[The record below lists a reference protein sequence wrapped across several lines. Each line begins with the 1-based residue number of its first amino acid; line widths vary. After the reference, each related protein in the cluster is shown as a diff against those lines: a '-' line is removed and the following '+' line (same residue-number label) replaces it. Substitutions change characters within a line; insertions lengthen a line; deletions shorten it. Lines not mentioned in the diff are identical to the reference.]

1 MDRLPGTAE
10 RRATPRAAVACDLH
24 LHRHSGSP
32 VDVRTVD
39 VGPGGA
45 RVASHRPLRIDE
57 ELRFDL
63 EIPGEPRHVTGW
75 AHVLRQAGHELYAL
89 RFTKVDDDDVE
100 RLWRLTAAVSG

>member
-10 RRATPRAAVACDLH
+10 RRATPRIAVACDLH
-24 LHRHSGSP
+24 LHRPSGNP

-63 EIPGEPRHVTGW
+63 ELPGEPRHVAGW
-75 AHVLRQAGHELYAL
+75 ARVLRLAGHEMYAL
-89 RFTKVDDDDVE
+89 RFTKVADDDVA
-100 RLWRLTAAVSG
+100 RLWELAAAVSG